1 MDLRVCITSKGRCL
15 TDQFDER
22 FGRCSYLL
30 LVDPVTSELEAIKN
44 PGILVDHGAG
54 IAAAQRV
61 ADIKADAI
69 ITGHLG
75 PNAEEVL
82 ASNQMKVYLAKGG
95 TAQSVLDD
103 FVAGKL
109 KQVLPAQSSEQ

>member
-1 MDLRVCITSKGRCL
+1 MRVCITSKGKCL

-30 LVDPVTSELEAIKN
+30 LIDPATAECEAIKN
-44 PGILVDHGAG
+44 PGLVVDHGAG

-61 ADIKADAI
+61 VDLQADVL

-75 PNAEEVL
+75 PNAEGVL
-82 ASNQMKVYLAKGG
+82 ASQQVKTYLAKSG
-95 TAQSVLDD
+95 TVQSVLHSLL
-103 FVAGKL
+103 AGRL
-109 KQVLPAQSSEQ
+109 KRVLPAASDSQ

>member
-1 MDLRVCITSKGRCL
+1 MRVCITSKGKCL

-30 LVDPVTSELEAIKN
+30 LVDPSTMELEAINN

-61 ADIKADAI
+61 ADIHADAL

-75 PNAEEVL
+75 PNAEGVL
-82 ASNQMKVYLAKGG
+82 AGNQMTVYLAKGG
-95 TAQSVLDD
+95 SAQSVLDD
-103 FVAGKL
+103 FMAGRL
-109 KQVLPAQSSEQ
+109 KQVLPAQSSEK